1 MPNMHILDGDRLKG
15 KAPKRWIEYT
25 PAHGR
30 RGYVV
35 PDIGMSLE
43 TEEMCE
49 LLAEIVERHEG
60 SEEANK
66 AFLAGFDQL
75 EKKDFAAEWL
85 ELQRKIYKYQRW
97 GGPVPEAVF
106 FPDEDNPKGPWKG
119 IVPNEIGDPIGVSV
133 RPGVFE
139 DIIPAPKV
147 GENVVKADTMG
158 YYAIPPRKTV
168 ARRREMRD
176 WAKAQL
182 RKRNIKQQFV
192 PD

>member
-30 RGYVV
+30 RGYIV

-66 AFLAGFDQL
+66 AFL
-75 EKKDFAAEWL
+75 
-85 ELQRKIYKYQRW
+85 RW

-147 GENVVKADTMG
+147 GENVVEADTMG